1 MIAVA
6 ILSSSILLPPYDEY
20 VIEPWKSCSI
30 VPWASRA
37 GPQPRKNMS
46 PVVRFL
52 ILSRCVPH
60 SLTVTLTVMPMRP
73 SWAAMAC
80 EMSLSS
86 G

>member
-1 MIAVA
+1 MVFCA
-6 ILSSSILLPPYDEY
+6 SS
-20 VIEPWKSCSI
+20 
-30 VPWASRA
+30 A

-60 SLTVTLTVMPMRP
+60 SFTTTLVLMPTRW
-73 SWAAMAC
+73 SWAAMAS